1 MTPVA
6 EAALREFLEESR
18 STQWFTGKDR
28 AIADVRV
35 AAEAALADAGAVR
48 WTLLDVVYDD
58 GGRETYQTPLV
69 VDGPRVRDALDDP
82 RCARALVDGMRD
94 GRSLP
99 TAAGALVLAADP
111 AFAAT
116 FASVGGAP
124 VARIGGPQSNAS
136 VRVGDTLLLKV
147 YRKPEPGVCI
157 EREIAAH
164 LTAQGYTNAP
174 RLYGTATLAA
184 AGAETTMAL
193 LFEYIAGADDLWTH
207 ALRALHGG
215 ASASLVEDAA
225 RLGRRVGELHH
236 ALGAATDDPA
246 FCPAYVTA
254 ADHAVWAAAIA
265 REVDLTID
273 AAARAGHDLAPA
285 LAAARGALRARALT
299 LADAA
304 PGGKK
309 TRIHGDL
316 HLGQVLMRSGDFV
329 IFDFEGEPA
338 RDREERRD
346 KYSPLRDIAGVL
358 RSFAYAE
365 AVARRGGAAVAP
377 GFGAHA
383 AAAFVD
389 AYRGALAGASLVPE
403 PDDAFT
409 ALLSALELQ
418 KALYEV
424 RYELQS
430 RPDWVAIPASRLLE
444 MAAAHT

>member
-1 MTPVA
+1 MMPLA
-6 EAALREFLEESR
+6 EPALRQFLEESR

-28 AIADVRV
+28 AIANVRV

-58 GGRETYQTPLV
+58 GGRETYQAPLV
-69 VDGPRVRDALDDP
+69 VDGARVHDALDDP

-99 TAAGALVLAADP
+99 TAAGALVLAMDP

-116 FASVGGAP
+116 FAGVGGAA
-124 VARIGGPQSNAS
+124 VVRIGGPQSNAS
-136 VRVGDTLLLKV
+136 VRVGDALLLKV

-164 LTAQGYTNAP
+164 LTAQGYANAP
-174 RLYGTATLAA
+174 RLYGTATLAT
-184 AGAETTMAL
+184 AGRETTMAL
-193 LFEYIAGADDLWTH
+193 LFEYVAGPGDLWTR
-207 ALRALHGG
+207 ALRALQGSAG
-215 ASASLVEDAA
+215 ASLVEDAA
-225 RLGRRVGELHH
+225 RLGGCVGELHH

-246 FCPAYVTA
+246 FRPADVTP
-254 ADHAVWAAAIA
+254 ADHAAWAAAIA

-285 LAAARGALRARALT
+285 LAAAGGALRARALA

-316 HLGQVLMRSGDFV
+316 HLGQVLVRNGDFV

-338 RDREERRD
+338 RSREERRD
-346 KYSPLRDIAGVL
+346 KYSPLRDVAGVL

-365 AVARRGGAAVAP
+365 AVARREGAAVAP
-377 GFGAHA
+377 GFGARA

-403 PDDAFT
+403 PDGVFT
-409 ALLSALELQ
+409 TLLAALELQ

>member
-1 MTPVA
+1 MAPLA
-6 EAALREFLEESR
+6 ERALRQFLEESR

-28 AIADVRV
+28 AIAAVRV
-35 AAEAALADAGAVR
+35 AAETALADAGAVR

-58 GGRETYQTPLV
+58 GGRETYQAPLV
-69 VDGPRVRDALDDP
+69 VDTVPLRDALDDP

-99 TAAGALVLAADP
+99 TAAGTLVLAADP
-111 AFAAT
+111 AFVAT
-116 FASVGGAP
+116 LAGAGGAA

-136 VRVGDTLLLKV
+136 LRVGDALLLKV

-164 LTAQGYTNAP
+164 LTAQGYANAP
-174 RLYGTATLAA
+174 RLYGTATLAT

-193 LFEYIAGADDLWTH
+193 LFEYVAGAGDLWTH
-207 ALRALHGG
+207 ALRALQGG
-215 ASASLVEDAA
+215 AGASLVEDAA
-225 RLGRRVGELHH
+225 RLGRRVGELHR

-246 FCPAYVTA
+246 FRPADVTA

-285 LAAARGALRARALT
+285 LFAARGALRARALA

-316 HLGQVLMRSGDFV
+316 HLGQVLVRDGDFV
-329 IFDFEGEPA
+329 ILDFEGEPA
-338 RDREERRD
+338 RSREERRG
-346 KYSPLRDIAGVL
+346 KYSPLRDVAGIL

-377 GFGAHA
+377 GFGARA

-389 AYRGALAGASLVPE
+389 AYRRALAGTSLVPE

-409 ALLSALELQ
+409 TLLSALELE

-424 RYELQS
+424 RYELQG
-430 RPDWVAIPASRLLE
+430 RPDWVAIPASHLLE

>member
-1 MTPVA
+1 MTPLA
-6 EAALREFLEESR
+6 ERALREFLEESR

-28 AIADVRV
+28 TIAAVRV

-48 WTLLDVVYDD
+48 WTLLDVVYHD
-58 GGRETYQTPLV
+58 GGRETYQAPLV
-69 VDGPRVRDALDDP
+69 VEAARVRDALDDP
-82 RCARALVDGMRD
+82 RCARALVDGMRE

-111 AFAAT
+111 AFAA
-116 FASVGGAP
+116 ALAGAGGA
-124 VARIGGPQSNAS
+124 AITRIGGPQSNAS
-136 VRVGDTLLLKV
+136 LRLGDALLLKV

-164 LTAQGYTNAP
+164 LTAQGYANAP
-174 RLYGTATLAA
+174 RLYGTATLATP
-184 AGAETTMAL
+184 GAETTMAL
-193 LFEYIAGADDLWTH
+193 LFEYVAGAGDLWTH
-207 ALRALHGG
+207 ALRALQGG
-215 ASASLVEDAA
+215 AGASLVEDAV
-225 RLGRRVGELHH
+225 RLGRRVGELHR

-246 FCPAYVTA
+246 FRPADVTA
-254 ADHAVWAAAIA
+254 ADHAAWAAAIA

-273 AAARAGHDLAPA
+273 AAARAGHNLAPA
-285 LAAARGALRARALT
+285 LAAARGALRARALA

-304 PGGKK
+304 RGGKK

-316 HLGQVLMRSGDFV
+316 HLGQVLVRNGDFV
-329 IFDFEGEPA
+329 ILDFEGEPA
-338 RDREERRD
+338 RSREERRG
-346 KYSPLRDIAGVL
+346 KYSPLRDVAGVL

-377 GFGAHA
+377 GFGARA

-403 PDDAFT
+403 SDDAFT
-409 ALLSALELQ
+409 ALLSALELE

-424 RYELQS
+424 RYELQG
-430 RPDWVAIPASRLLE
+430 RPDWVAIPASHLLE